1 MKLVL
6 AVVVPIWALVALT
19 ILVSVWV
26 VLVWISTGGFR
37 PRYKSRLLLRRH
49 RRR

>member
-6 AVVVPIWALVALT
+6 AVVVPIWALVVLA

-26 VLVWISTGGFR
+26 VPVWISTGGLR
-37 PRYKSRLLLRRH
+37 RRYKSRFFRH
-49 RRR
+49 RRRR